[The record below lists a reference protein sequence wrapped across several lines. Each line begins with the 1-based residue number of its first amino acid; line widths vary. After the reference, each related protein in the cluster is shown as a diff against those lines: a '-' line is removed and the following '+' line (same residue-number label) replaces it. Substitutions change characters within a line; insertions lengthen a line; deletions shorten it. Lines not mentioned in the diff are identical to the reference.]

1 MTQVQAKQSYDPK
14 ARAVAQAV
22 YDAIRPLAV
31 ILFGSRARGDYRDD
45 SDVDLLV
52 IINDDADDRA
62 TYAAARAAAHRKL
75 DELYDLRVGV
85 DVLDFTKSR
94 FAYCRR
100 ARNHVAGQALRD
112 GVIVSEPGL
121 NPNDFPADSN
131 DEPANWPD
139 IRQRLI
145 AATRNIVSMTALIT
159 TNSPLEDVAFHAQQ
173 AVENALKG
181 WISALDDE
189 YRNIHDLGGLAAIVR
204 KHPAENDTP
213 AGESLNWLT
222 RYAVVYRYE
231 GARVNLDDP
240 PGLLEAV
247 SALVDA
253 VADRIKTLTG
263 IEPPRWTPEQ
273 RRKVRR

>member
-1 MTQVQAKQSYDPK
+1 MTQVHAKQSYDPK

-52 IINDDADDRA
+52 IIGDDADDRA
-62 TYAAARAAAHRKL
+62 TYAAAKAAANRKL

-85 DVLDFTKSR
+85 DVLRFKKSR

-112 GVIVSEPGL
+112 GVIVSEAGL
-121 NPNDFPADSN
+121 NPGDFQADFN
-131 DEPANWPD
+131 EEPANWPD
-139 IRQRLI
+139 IRQRFT
-145 AATRNIVSMTALIT
+145 AATRNIVSMTALIEA
-159 TNSPLEDVAFHAQQ
+159 NAPQEDVGFHAQQ

-189 YRNIHDLGGLAAIVR
+189 YRNIHDLGDLAAIVR
-204 KHPAENDTP
+204 NHPAESNTS
-213 AGESLNWLT
+213 AGESLDWLT
-222 RYAVVYRYE
+222 NYAVDYRYE

-247 SALVDA
+247 IDLVDA
-253 VADRIKTLTG
+253 IADRIKTLTG
-263 IEPPRWTPEQ
+263 IEPPRWTP
-273 RRKVRR
+273 R

>member
-1 MTQVQAKQSYDPK
+1 MTQVHAKQSYDPK

-52 IINDDADDRA
+52 ITDDEADDRA
-62 TYAAARAAAHRKL
+62 TYAAARAVAHRKL

-94 FAYCRR
+94 FAYCCR

-112 GVIVSEPGL
+112 GVIVSEAGL

-139 IRQRLI
+139 IRQRSI
-145 AATRNIVSMTALIT
+145 AATRNIVSMTNLIT
-159 TNSPLEDVAFHAQQ
+159 TNSPLEDVGFHAQQ

-189 YRNIHDLGGLAAIVR
+189 YKNIHDLGELAAIVR
-204 KHPAENDTP
+204 KHPAENATP
-213 AGESLNWLT
+213 AGESLDWLT
-222 RYAVVYRYE
+222 RYAVVYRYQ

-240 PGLLEAV
+240 HGLL
-247 SALVDA
+247 DA
-253 VADRIKTLTG
+253 VTDLVEAIADRIRTLTG
-263 IEPPRWTPEQ
+263 IEPPRWTPG
-273 RRKVRR
+273 